1 MVQSLYPRIKVKL
14 PGVTPTLTV
23 RKPPGGAKFAADM
36 PLEEYA
42 RRTRGVRSFWH
53 LQSLK
58 RQGIKVV
65 TKPSAGKVKR
75 KRLKLRETVA
85 KEAREI
91 QELARRNAAAAMKRM
106 AEIAQTSPNETAA
119 IAAAALLLD
128 RAYGKA
134 NQTNTNVN
142 LDANGKATDVSQKE
156 LDTRIEKALERID
169 SLTRGAPKAPASE
182 KPLID
187 LRKLDRDPDSTP
199 LN

>member
-1 MVQSLYPRIKVKL
+1 MVPRIKVSF
-14 PGVTPTLTV
+14 PGRAHTQKVPNPAG
-23 RKPPGGAKFAADM
+23 PPAGVMLAKNMAPEAHAKRM
-36 PLEEYA
+36 QGLYN
-42 RRTRGVRSFWH
+42 FWH
-53 LQSLK
+53 LLSLK

-65 TKPSAGKVKR
+65 TKPSAGKIKR

-91 QELARRNAAAAMKRM
+91 QELARKNAAAAMKRM

-187 LRKLDRDPDSTP
+187 LRQLDRDPDSTP

>member
-1 MVQSLYPRIKVKL
+1 MRGLIK
-14 PGVTPTLTV
+14 
-23 RKPPGGAKFAADM
+23 
-36 PLEEYA
+36 
-42 RRTRGVRSFWH
+42 FWH

-65 TKPSAGKVKR
+65 TNPSNKKVKR
-75 KRLKLRETVA
+75 KRLRLKETIA

-91 QELARRNAAAAMKRM
+91 QELARKNADAAMRRV
-106 AEIAQTSPNETAA
+106 AEIAKTSTNETAA
-119 IAAAALLLD
+119 LAAAALLFD

-134 NQTNTNVN
+134 NQTNINAN

-156 LDTRIEKALERID
+156 LDTRIEKALDRID
-169 SLTRGAPKAPASE
+169 SLTRGAPKAPARE
-182 KPLID
+182 EPLID

>member
-1 MVQSLYPRIKVKL
+1 MRVSL
-14 PGVTPTLTV
+14 PGQAPTQKIPNPAGPPAGVMLAKNMTPEAN
-23 RKPPGGAKFAADM
+23 AKRM
-36 PLEEYA
+36 KGLIN
-42 RRTRGVRSFWH
+42 FWH
-53 LQSLK
+53 LRSLK

-65 TKPSAGKVKR
+65 TKPSTGKIKR

-91 QELARRNAAAAMKRM
+91 QELARKNAAAAMKRM

-187 LRKLDRDPDSTP
+187 LRQLDRDPDSTP